1 MSRHALI
8 IYNPIAGTAVDPAL
22 WLGAV
27 VHRLCERYTVTVL
40 PTQAGMRPNEIFDVL
55 SDPLDLL
62 VAAGG
67 DGTIRFALAAV
78 AERKSDVPVGIV
90 PLGTGNQLAR
100 NLLIY
105 EENILAD
112 PLDDAINVLLK
123 GIPQR
128 IDLGIMNGHYFC
140 VAAGCGPMSD
150 AILSPGHEDKV
161 NWKMLAYA
169 SSMIQTFALPPVV
182 FKLTMPEEEPFNISA
197 SGIFVTNI
205 ADLGVGTLSES
216 AQLNDGLLDLCILN
230 PTEFQDYLHMGFRFA
245 GGFVGGKAAY
255 YIKKIR
261 SLDIEVVPV
270 RSKLSGL
277 QHMGHRIRTFLDG
290 SNEPRH
296 PVKTEVTAAI
306 DGDACGTTPMHIEIA
321 PLAVNVL
328 TPPHFG
334 TGRDQ
339 KQIIDIA
346 HSQEPD

>member
-1 MSRHALI
+1 M
-8 IYNPIAGTAVDPAL
+8 
-22 WLGAV
+22 
-27 VHRLCERYTVTVL
+27 
-40 PTQAGMRPNEIFDVL
+40 PTQPGMRPDELFGAL
-55 SDPLDLL
+55 SDPLDVLI
-62 VAAGG
+62 AAGG

-78 AERKSDVPVGIV
+78 AERKSDIPVGIV

-100 NLLIY
+100 NLSIY

-112 PLDDAINVLLK
+112 PLDDAIGVLLK

-128 IDLGIMNGHYFC
+128 IDLGIMNGNYFC

-150 AILSPGHEDKV
+150 AILTPGHEDKV

-182 FKLTMPEEEPFNISA
+182 FRLSIPNEEPFSISA

-216 AQLNDGLLDLCILN
+216 AQINDGLLDLCILN

-255 YIKKIR
+255 YIKKIK
-261 SLDIEVVPV
+261 SVDIEVVPV
-270 RSKLSGL
+270 RSKLSRL
-277 QHMGHRIRTFLDG
+277 QHVGHRIRSFLEG
-290 SNEPRH
+290 SNEQRP
-296 PVKTEVTAAI
+296 PLKTEVTAAI
-306 DGDACGTTPMHIEIA
+306 DGDACGTTPMHIEVA

-328 TPPHFG
+328 APVNFGSPREPKVHIVDLPPLE
-334 TGRDQ
+334 
-339 KQIIDIA
+339 
-346 HSQEPD
+346 EPG